1 MQFTLLKKTFVS
13 LRNTNFRLF
22 FTGQSISLLGFWIQQ
37 TALSWLIYDLTGSRF
52 LLGFIAALNTF
63 PLLFLSAL
71 GGVLADRY
79 PKRIILIGTQLLA
92 MVIAFILAFLAYF
105 NLLQIWHIMLIAVV
119 SGIIFAVDLPAKQAF
134 MVDMVGKDDL
144 NNAIALNSSIVNAA
158 RMIGPAI
165 AGALMVKFNMGIC
178 FLSNALAIVPILMV
192 LASIKLMGAEVCQTS
207 ESLIH
212 SFMNGL
218 SYVQKNRLILHLLLL
233 MMVMGLFGSA
243 YTILLPAIA
252 KDLLAQQEKGYAMMV
267 SFNGIGS
274 LFGALFVAYLGNSKK
289 RNFFVYAG
297 LLVFCISII
306 LLALTKNYHFSLILL
321 PLTGF
326 GIVTYFSTTNTII
339 QSSIED
345 EYRGRVMGIST
356 LVFGGMIPLGNLLT
370 GLSAQ
375 YFGLCETLIGFS
387 IICILFSIILTFIFK
402 KNSKNK
408 YHKESKC

>member
-1 MQFTLLKKTFVS
+1 MQFNLLEKTFVS

-79 PKRIILIGTQLLA
+79 PKRIILIGTQVLA
-92 MVIAFILAFLAYF
+92 MIIAFILAFLAYF
-105 NLLQIWHIMLIAVV
+105 NLLEIWHIMLIAVL
-119 SGIIFAVDLPAKQAF
+119 SGIIFAIDLPTKQAF
-134 MVDMVGKDDL
+134 MVDMVGKNDL

-178 FLSNALAIVPILMV
+178 FLSNAIAIIPILGV
-192 LASIKLMGAEVCQTS
+192 LTRIKSISAEVCHTS
-207 ESLIH
+207 ESIIN
-212 SFMNGL
+212 SFMNGF
-218 SYVQKNRLILHLLLL
+218 SYVRKNKIILHLLLL
-233 MMVMGLFGSA
+233 MMIMGLFGSA

-252 KDLLAQQEKGYAMMV
+252 KDLLMQQEKGYAMMV

-289 RNFFVYAG
+289 RNYFVYIG
-297 LLVFCISII
+297 LLIFCISII
-306 LLALTKNYHFSLILL
+306 LLALTKHYYFSLILL

-326 GIVTYFSTTNTII
+326 GIVTYFSTSNTII

-356 LVFGGMIPLGNLLT
+356 LVFGGMIPIGNLLT

-375 YFGLCETLIGFS
+375 YFGLCETLVGFS
-387 IICILFSIILTFIFK
+387 IVCIVFSIILTLTFK
-402 KNSKNK
+402 KNQIIKN
-408 YHKESKC
+408 Y